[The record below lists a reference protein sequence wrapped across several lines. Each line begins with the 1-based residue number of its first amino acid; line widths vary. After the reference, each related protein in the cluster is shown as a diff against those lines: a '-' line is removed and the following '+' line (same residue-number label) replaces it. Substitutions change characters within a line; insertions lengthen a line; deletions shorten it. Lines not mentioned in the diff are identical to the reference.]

1 MARFT
6 VFGNPVQHSL
16 SPHIHTLFAQQLGV
30 KDLQYTRSLTSPA
43 QFMAAVAEFFRCG
56 GAGANVTVPFKTAA
70 AQLVTHQ
77 TERAARAG
85 AVNTLIP
92 LGYGQIL
99 GDNTDGYGL
108 VADLKRQ
115 LRLPSLASLH
125 VVVLGAG
132 GAARGVLG
140 PLCEAGIEQIIIANR
155 TLKNAKEL
163 VQVNADLPLACAS
176 WQDLNGLHAQDYVV
190 INATSASLHQVELP
204 IPTALLSKSRLC
216 YDMMYSKTPT
226 LFMQQALAA
235 GATTCSDGLGMLVE
249 QAALSFALW
258 HDGQVPA
265 TGDVLRQ
272 VREDLLG
279 S

>member
-16 SPHIHTLFAQQLGV
+16 SPFIHGLFAQQLQV
-30 KDLQYTRSLTSPA
+30 KDLEYTCSLTSPA
-43 QFMAAVAEFFRCG
+43 QFAAAVAEFFRCG

-92 LGYGQIL
+92 LGHGQIL

-115 LRLPSLASLH
+115 LELSSLTGLH
-125 VVVLGAG
+125 AVILGAG
-132 GAARGVLG
+132 GAARGVLA
-140 PLCEAGIEQIIIANR
+140 PLCEAGIERVVIANR
-155 TLKNAKEL
+155 TLPKAQEL
-163 VQVNADLPLACAS
+163 VRSNADLPLAYAS
-176 WQDLNGLHAQDYVV
+176 WQDLDGLSAHDYIV
-190 INATSASLHQVELP
+190 INATSASLQKVTLP
-204 IPTALLSKSRLC
+204 LSNGLLSKSRLC
-216 YDMMYSKTPT
+216 YDMMYAKTPT
-226 LFMQQALAA
+226 QFIQQASKA
-235 GATTCSDGLGMLVE
+235 GATACADGLGMLVE

-258 HDGQVPA
+258 HAGQLPD
-265 TGDVLRQ
+265 TDEVLRR
-272 VREDLLG
+272 VRAELLN

>member
-16 SPHIHTLFAQQLGV
+16 SPFIHGLFAQQLQV
-30 KDLQYTRSLTSPA
+30 KDLEYTRSLTSPA
-43 QFMAAVAEFFRCG
+43 QFAAAVAEFFRCG

-92 LGYGQIL
+92 LGHGQIL
-99 GDNTDGYGL
+99 GDNTDGFGL

-115 LRLPSLASLH
+115 LELASLTGLH
-125 VVVLGAG
+125 AVILGAG
-132 GAARGVLG
+132 GAARGVLA
-140 PLCEAGIEQIIIANR
+140 PLCEAGIERVIIANR
-155 TLKNAKEL
+155 TLPKAQEL
-163 VQVNADLPLACAS
+163 VRSNADLPLAYAS
-176 WQDLNGLHAQDYVV
+176 WQDLDGLSAHDYIV
-190 INATSASLHQVELP
+190 INATSASLQKVTLP
-204 IPTALLSKSRLC
+204 LSNGLLSKSQLC
-216 YDMMYSKTPT
+216 YDMMYAKTPT
-226 LFMQQALAA
+226 QFIQQASNA
-235 GATTCSDGLGMLVE
+235 GAIACADGLGMLVE

-258 HDGQVPA
+258 HAGQLPE
-265 TGDVLRQ
+265 TDEVLRR
-272 VREDLLG
+272 VRAELLN

>member
-16 SPHIHTLFAQQLGV
+16 SPFIHGLFAQQLQV
-30 KDLQYTRSLTSPA
+30 KDLEYTRSLTSPA
-43 QFMAAVAEFFRCG
+43 QFAAAVAEFFRCG

-92 LGYGQIL
+92 LGHGQIL

-115 LRLPSLASLH
+115 LELASLTGLH
-125 VVVLGAG
+125 AVILGAG
-132 GAARGVLG
+132 GAARGVLA
-140 PLCEAGIEQIIIANR
+140 PLCEAGIERVIIANR
-155 TLKNAKEL
+155 TLPKAQEL
-163 VQVNADLPLACAS
+163 VRSNADLPLAYAS
-176 WQDLNGLHAQDYVV
+176 WQDLDGLSAHDYIV
-190 INATSASLHQVELP
+190 INATSASLQKVTLSLSNG
-204 IPTALLSKSRLC
+204 LLSKSQLC
-216 YDMMYSKTPT
+216 YDMMYAKTPT
-226 LFMQQALAA
+226 QFIQQASNA
-235 GATTCSDGLGMLVE
+235 GAIACADGLGMLVE

-258 HDGQVPA
+258 HAGQLPE
-265 TGDVLRQ
+265 TDEVLRT
-272 VREDLLG
+272 VRANLLSG
-279 S
+279 